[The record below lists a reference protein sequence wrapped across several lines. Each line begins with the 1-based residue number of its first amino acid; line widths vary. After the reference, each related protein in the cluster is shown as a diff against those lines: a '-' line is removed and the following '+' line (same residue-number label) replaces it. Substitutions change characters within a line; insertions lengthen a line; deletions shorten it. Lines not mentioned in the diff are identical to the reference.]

1 MARALQKGE
10 RTREIEIQFLKLRR
24 RVRCENNNHFTPFLM
39 NTTNTLSPSRRTH
52 AHFPRGAASA
62 LPMTPPPAGSWRY
75 PSTPKTRWPF
85 AAAIIGAVSLHA
97 AMLYSFEQPVVRKP
111 VAAKVTEQVIQ
122 MEMPPL
128 PPEETEDNKP
138 TELVEEQTTTV
149 AVPQLADVPSAVA
162 LTEFSQPIDLRPK
175 AEIDGAALRSMTIP
189 VNHGRGS
196 GNLGNGGSIFK
207 LADLD
212 RIPQAIAQPSPQS
225 PQGPGIEN
233 GVVRVS
239 FIVDADGNVRDPK
252 VVESSDFAFE
262 SAAVQG
268 VKRWKFRPGMKGGRK
283 VATLM
288 EVPIRFEYDDP
299 LS

>member
-1 MARALQKGE
+1 
-10 RTREIEIQFLKLRR
+10 
-24 RVRCENNNHFTPFLM
+24 M
-39 NTTNTLSPSRRTH
+39 NSTNTPSKSRRMRP
-52 AHFPRGAASA
+52 HFPRGAASA

-85 AAAIIGAVSLHA
+85 AVAIIGAVSLHA
-97 AMLYSFEQPVVRKP
+97 AMFYSFEKPVVRKP

-128 PPEETEDNKP
+128 PPEEADEKP
-138 TELVEEQTTTV
+138 VEVMEEQTTTV

-189 VNHGRGS
+189 VNHGRGGS
-196 GNLGNGGSIFK
+196 NLGNGNSIFK
-207 LADLD
+207 LSDLD

-225 PQGPGIEN
+225 PQTPGLEN

-252 VVESSDFAFE
+252 VIEATDFAFE

-288 EVPIRFEYDDP
+288 EVPIRFEYNDP
-299 LS
+299 QG